1 VRHKKPILGK
11 TEKKGNSMQVLMLK
25 QKMMVAVALLLTT
38 GCAIQPTGPNDT
50 ADQTGN
56 VPEAVVAMA
65 APDQDV
71 ATARLVPEDGC
82 YWYEHSGPVE
92 TTLLPLRTANGNP
105 ICVAREA

>member
-1 VRHKKPILGK
+1 
-11 TEKKGNSMQVLMLK
+11 MQVLMLK
-25 QKMMVAVALLLTT
+25 QKMMVAVALFLTT

>member
-1 VRHKKPILGK
+1 MR
-11 TEKKGNSMQVLMLK
+11 VLMLK
-25 QKMMVAVALLLTT
+25 QKIIVAVALSLTA
-38 GCAIQPTGPNDT
+38 GCAIQPTGPGDV
-50 ADQTGN
+50 AKQGGN
-56 VPEAVVAMA
+56 VPEAVIAMA

-105 ICVAREA
+105 ICVAREV

>member
-1 VRHKKPILGK
+1 MR
-11 TEKKGNSMQVLMLK
+11 VLMLK
-25 QKMMVAVALLLTT
+25 QKIMVAVALSLTA
-38 GCAIQPTGPNDT
+38 GCAVQPTGPGD
-50 ADQTGN
+50 AAKRGGN
-56 VPEAVVAMA
+56 VPEAVIAMA

-92 TTLLPLRTANGNP
+92 TTLLPLRTVNGNP